1 MGQQPPQP
9 QYENQLVALGR
20 ALQTLREEENADVL
34 IETTLDYIQSEF
46 SYDLIWIGL
55 YDRLEHR
62 LVGKGGITPSG
73 DTPFLKQ
80 RFNLNPGDL
89 LEQVVIQQRFV
100 GVPDLRGEIRAGEW
114 RRAAQEFGIQGTI
127 VYPLRC
133 KDRCFGVTLL
143 GSHRWGVSPR
153 SPEKALLSLLLGGLA
168 SSLYQ
173 IEVEWQR
180 SATKRPD
187 QPLFKLLDD
196 LMQLPTL
203 AQRLDAVV
211 TMTQQ
216 FVAPTRTNL
225 YWYSQER
232 RYFWHRVGNR
242 QPIRRFGDL
251 RTNSAGLTV
260 AEVNDFYQALASGQ
274 LVAIG
279 AGRSLLSSA
288 STERLLKRLRSRSL
302 LAAPIQSSGELLG
315 FLTVEDNEPRIWEE
329 ADRNY
334 ARAAAQLIGL
344 VAGSE
349 QIEATLEQAQK
360 DTHFP
365 AEIAQAIAR
374 SSDSVVALRDCAGL
388 LCKRLEVERF
398 LVLQEDDKGQF
409 GVVFQQQPL
418 NRRPLTTS
426 LPPLLPDNQQLLFNS
441 ANTLTIEDFDEDLR
455 LFQWRSI
462 LLPLGIRSA
471 LLVSLGQSLLSNQ
484 TAKTG
489 DPNKLSLLVI
499 AHGTPRTWS
508 HIQRELVSTVAQ
520 QINLLLTVSQLQ
532 DSARLAYIAH
542 QTLRAGLSTLAQA
555 PLDPV
560 LLERTWLEYLVNLL
574 ECPLA
579 ALISWTPES
588 EYATVSTAIVTDPRF
603 AIPPDVPIP
612 IASNPLIQDAL
623 STSGF
628 LCRSVA
634 EFTTPTRQWLSSAG
648 IGQVLVIALHRGTAA
663 SSGILLLADHGERQ
677 WSQHLLP
684 PLETLTQQFAWFHHY
699 QQYLTGYTQ
708 ERETLQTLNWYKH
721 QCLEVLHQSVRESV
735 SALLA
740 LEGKLSPMPNTNQLN
755 PVDSLDSGE
764 INTKLTL
771 KGEMNRPS
779 TAQPLKQ
786 MRRQHLLHH
795 LEQALQVLTP
805 VLQEEQWQLTL
816 HPSPISL
823 AGLLKRSH
831 RRIESLY
838 KQYQMMLQ
846 VHNPGRLSV
855 YADQVKLECILFELL
870 VTSCFHAQPGSWIN
884 IWCGVLNQGQ
894 ETRAILNA
902 PLSQPLL
909 ELFIAENG
917 SLDECLN
924 AVNTLPIEP
933 PPGLHLKICQQIL
946 RAWGGDLQF
955 YQLNYISGAVS
966 KEYRF
971 SSRLIL
977 PLAN

>member
-9 QYENQLVALGR
+9 YHENQLVSLGR
-20 ALQTLREEENADVL
+20 ALQTLREEDNGDVL
-34 IETTLDYIQSEF
+34 IETTLDYLQAEF
-46 SYDLIWIGL
+46 NYDLIWIGL

-89 LEQVVIQQRFV
+89 LEQVVIQQRFL

-114 RRAAQEFGIQGTI
+114 RRAAQEFGIQGTMI
-127 VYPLRC
+127 YPLRC
-133 KDRCFGVTLL
+133 KERCFGVALL

-153 SPEKALLSLLLGGLA
+153 SAEKALLSLLLGGLA
-168 SSLYQ
+168 AALYQ

-180 SATKRPD
+180 SAIKRPD
-187 QPLFKLLDD
+187 QPLFGLLNE

-211 TMTQQ
+211 TLTQQ

-225 YWYSQER
+225 YWYSPER

-242 QPIRRFGDL
+242 QPIRRFGEL

-288 STERLLKRLRSRSL
+288 STERLLKRLKSRSL
-302 LAAPIQSSGELLG
+302 LAAPIQSNGELLG

-374 SSDSVVALRDCAGL
+374 SSDSTAALRDCAGL
-388 LCKRLEVERF
+388 LCQRLDVERF

-409 GVVFQQQPL
+409 VIVFQQQPL
-418 NRRPLTTS
+418 NRRPLTIN
-426 LPPLLPDNQQLLFNS
+426 LPALSAGNQQLLFNS
-441 ANTLTIEDFDEDLR
+441 TDALTIEDFDEDLR
-455 LFQWRSI
+455 LFQWRDI
-462 LLPLGIRSA
+462 LLPLGVRSA
-471 LLVSLGQSLLSNQ
+471 LLVPLGQSLLSDRTTQADGFN
-484 TAKTG
+484 
-489 DPNKLSLLVI
+489 PLSLLVI
-499 AHGTPRTWS
+499 AHGIPRTWS
-508 HIQRELVSTVAQ
+508 NTQRELVSTVAQ

-542 QTLRAGLSTLAQA
+542 QTLRAGLSTLSQA

-560 LLERTWLEYLVNLL
+560 VLERSWLEYLGNLL
-574 ECPLA
+574 ECPVA

-588 EYATVSTAIVTDPRF
+588 EYATVAAAIVTNPRF
-603 AIPPDVPIP
+603 AIPPNVPIP
-612 IASNPLIQDAL
+612 IASNPLIQDTL
-623 STSGF
+623 RTNGF

-634 EFTTPTRQWLSSAG
+634 DLTTPTRQWLSSSG
-648 IGQVLVIALHRGTAA
+648 IGQVLAIALSRGTSTSA
-663 SSGILLLADHGERQ
+663 GILLLADHAERE
-677 WSQHLLP
+677 WPPHLLP
-684 PLETLTQQFAWFHHY
+684 PLETLTQQFAWFRHY
-699 QQYLTGYTQ
+699 QQHLTSYTQ
-708 ERETLQTLNWYKH
+708 ERENLQALNWYKNR
-721 QCLEVLHQSVRESV
+721 CLETLHQSVRECV
-735 SALLA
+735 SSLLA
-740 LEGKLSPMPNTNQLN
+740 VEAKISPLSNTKQLN
-755 PVDSLDSGE
+755 QPDSLDSGE
-764 INTKLTL
+764 INKKLAFT
-771 KGEMNRPS
+771 GEEKPS
-779 TAQPLKQ
+779 STTQPLKQ
-786 MRRQHLLHH
+786 MRRQHLMHQ
-795 LEQALQVLTP
+795 LEQTLEALTP
-805 VLQEEQWQLTL
+805 VLKEEQWQLTMHL
-816 HPSPISL
+816 CPISL
-823 AGLLKRSH
+823 AGLLKRSY
-831 RRIESLY
+831 RRVEPLY
-838 KQYQMMLQ
+838 KQYQMLLQ

-855 YADQVKLECILFELL
+855 YADQIKLECILFELL
-870 VTSCFHAQPGSWIN
+870 VTSCFHAQSGSWIN
-884 IWCGVLNQGQ
+884 IWCGVLTQGQ
-894 ETRAILNA
+894 QIRTILPT
-902 PLSQPLL
+902 PLSRPLL

-917 SLDECLN
+917 SLEECLN
-924 AVNTLPIEP
+924 AVTVSPLEP
-933 PPGLHLKICQQIL
+933 SPGLHLKICQQIV
-946 RAWGGDLQF
+946 RSWGGDLQF
-955 YQLNYISGAVS
+955 YQLEGVDGATS
-966 KEYRF
+966 KEHRF
-971 SSRLIL
+971 SSRLLL